1 MSIGEKDPN
10 GYIIYEPKDL
20 SLEYEWMQET
30 KFKLK
35 LSNPELQILWE
46 IMDRGAT
53 RNQALKTM
61 EQLRA
66 KEVEKTE
73 AFNSLLVKEEDRNSY
88 SMLYNY
94 VIGLKL

>member
-1 MSIGEKDPN
+1 MSIGEKDQN

-30 KFKLK
+30 MFKLK

-53 RNQALKTM
+53 RNQALKTL

-66 KEVEKTE
+66 KAVEKTD
-73 AFNSLLVKEEDRNSY
+73 ALNSLLVKEEEEEKVEEN
-88 SMLYNY
+88 NEE
-94 VIGLKL
+94 

>member
-35 LSNPELQILWE
+35 LSNAELQILWE

-66 KEVEKTE
+66 KAVEKTE
-73 AFNSLLVKEEDRNSY
+73 AFNSLLVQEEEEKVEEN
-88 SMLYNY
+88 NEE
-94 VIGLKL
+94 